1 MTFEDYAKLGAMLKK
16 QGELDWFKALYERT
30 RRMH

>member
-1 MTFEDYAKLGAMLKK
+1 MKFEIFARMGAIMKK
-16 QGELDWFKALYERT
+16 QGELEWFKALYERT

>member
-1 MTFEDYAKLGAMLKK
+1 MIDFTKLGVYLKK